1 MEQPIEDIGVTIV
14 HAHVERAA
22 ERALD
27 ERRECKLCKKTH
39 SSLFERF
46 PYVCPEPVLVI

>member
-1 MEQPIEDIGVTIV
+1 VTIV

-46 PYVCPEPVLVI
+46 SYVCPEPVLVI